1 MMKLLNFSN
10 RAIEYL
16 FYSLF
21 FLVPIVFL
29 SNTSE
34 LFEFNKMWVTY
45 GIAILIGFFWI
56 LKIVITKQIRIR
68 RTPLDIPILLFLLA
82 HLISTVISWDPYVS
96 FWGYYSRF
104 NGGTLSILTYA
115 FLYFAFASNVI
126 GVEEKKDLSN
136 FPKFLIFLAAS
147 FISSFVLTVLVT
159 GGTPTSILM
168 FLLTS
173 SILLSVVAGIM
184 IFGLLPGNPVRKL
197 LGISLLSGLFVALW
211 GLPSHFGYDPTCFVF
226 RGELNVSCWTADF
239 QPKLRIFS
247 TLGQPAWLAAYL
259 SILLPVSI
267 AYAISKKNG
276 FISTLER
283 FGIKRPE
290 TISFTAFTLL
300 SALFFLNILY
310 TQARAGIAATLL
322 TLFFFAV
329 AIFVMNRTPIKK
341 VIKSYRNLILILL
354 ILAGVGFMAQ
364 VSLPVL
370 DKLSLANLKQYAS
383 KNQKAEKPKEALPE
397 EPHAIALGGTDSG
410 KIRLIVWKG
419 AMDVWRANPLFGTGV
434 ETFAYSYYKYRPAA
448 HNLTSEW
455 NFLYNKAH
463 NEYLNYLATTGA
475 FGLFTY
481 LLFILVFTAR
491 TKKAAFDAI
500 KSKIPFPFASR
511 FPQTSAQTAAALK
524 DPINLS
530 LVLGFFSILITNFFG
545 FSVVIINIYFFLIPL
560 MFFALTDMLG
570 TKWKVRSFGRQDA
583 EFSLAQKLV
592 SLLAGVVALF
602 LLFLLI
608 RFWIADKDYALGYN
622 LSRAGQYQEAYGY
635 LLKANSKRAEPVFQD
650 ELAVNSAILA
660 TFVLS
665 QGPSSTQS
673 AQTASSLIQEAIGI
687 NDKLVKDHPKNIVF
701 WKSRVRIFY
710 NLAQIDA
717 SFLPKALEAMKKTHE
732 LAPTEASISYNL
744 GVLYGQNSE
753 LDNAVKTLEE
763 TIKLKPDYRDAYFA
777 LGIFYH
783 ELALNAQG
791 NVVKPELQ
799 KKAEDSLNYIL
810 KNLNVDDE
818 AALQTLQSWNSQ

>member
-1 MMKLLNFSN
+1 MRHNLFGFFDKSIAVCF
-10 RAIEYL
+10 YL
-16 FYSLF
+16 IF
-21 FLVPIVFL
+21 FLVPLVMYP
-29 SNTSE
+29 TTYE
-34 LFEFNKMWVTY
+34 LFEFNKMWVLFMLTIIV
-45 GIAILIGFFWI
+45 GFLWISKIILSG
-56 LKIVITKQIRIR
+56 RIIFK
-68 RTPLDIPILLFLLA
+68 RTPFDIPIFLFFLSQFL
-82 HLISTVISWDPYVS
+82 STIFSIDPYVS
-96 FWGYYSRF
+96 LWGYYSRF
-104 NGGTLSILTYA
+104 NGGLLSITAYI
-115 FLYFAFASNVI
+115 FLYYAFASNLSK
-126 GVEEKKDLSN
+126 GAKDEYHEGRKKDFHDFSKQIRDFGEHRKN
-136 FPKFLIFLAAS
+136 PVSYKI
-147 FISSFVLTVLVT
+147 
-159 GGTPTSILM
+159 
-168 FLLTS
+168 LLTS
-173 SILLSVVAGIM
+173 I
-184 IFGLLPGNPVRKL
+184 
-197 LGISLLSGLFVALW
+197 ISGAIVSLW